1 MAIALFSTAAFG
13 YSHTHTLLE
22 KIFRLLHIHMSAPQF
37 DFLHGV
43 IRKGAHFTV
52 YGILSGLFFRAFRG
66 TWPGTRRWQFTW
78 AMPALVL
85 SLLAASA
92 DEFHQTFTPGRTGT
106 WKDVVLDMVGA
117 CFVQTLIVMVTAGN
131 RNRRGGPPNPSA
143 VGDSREPGKKLIEPL
158 GAPSR

>member
-1 MAIALFSTAAFG
+1 MAIAAFSTAAFG
-13 YSHTHTLLE
+13 YSHTHTLMAQ
-22 KIFRLLHIHMSAPQF
+22 IFRFLHIHTTARQF

-52 YGILSGLFFRAFRG
+52 YGVLSGLFFRAFRG
-66 TWPGTRRWQFTW
+66 TWPSIRRWQFSW
-78 AMPALVL
+78 AAPALAL

-117 CFVQTLIVMVTAGN
+117 CFVQTLIVIVTARN
-131 RNRRGGPPNPSA
+131 RNRRLGPPNA
-143 VGDSREPGKKLIEPL
+143 GTGDSRQTTKDFLEPL
-158 GAPSR
+158 SVSPN